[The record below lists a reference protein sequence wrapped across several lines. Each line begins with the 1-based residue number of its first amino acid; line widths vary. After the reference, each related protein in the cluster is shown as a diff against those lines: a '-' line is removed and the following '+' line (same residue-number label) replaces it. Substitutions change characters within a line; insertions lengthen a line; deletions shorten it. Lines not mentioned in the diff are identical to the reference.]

1 MQHSFG
7 SKHVIILLNK
17 KKQLTAI
24 LQKGE
29 STLWMVIWE
38 YMKSFCG
45 FKWIES
51 LSSDQSP

>member
-7 SKHVIILLNK
+7 SKHVIILTNK

-45 FKWIES
+45 LKWIES